1 MAIRQTSNVR
11 VAIFVGLV
19 AVTTCPAGNSG
30 PIARRDA
37 TVDSAFGTSIPDPYR
52 WMEGPKNPA
61 FAQWLQAQ
69 GARGRALLE
78 ASPALAKWRTRLTAV
93 SAGTMVNRDQHR
105 VADRIF
111 FLHLE
116 SGQQGVLKVRLA
128 DGSEKVLFDPNALT
142 GDAHASITRY
152 TVSPDGKTVAINIDR
167 GGDEITRIEF
177 FDVDTGRK
185 LPDEIE
191 HVWGEFSANWNGNDA
206 VFYTQMAAA
215 PAQTDKMLGMRT
227 RYHKLGSDTGSDSTL
242 AAVGINSTFT
252 LAPREFPFIVTDPAS
267 DWAVAFAAGARAE
280 TRLCVSKTAELL
292 GAHPHYNCLV
302 NYEDSVQGAALH
314 GSTLFLL
321 SVKGAPNGKLLAID
335 LGAPNAAL
343 AGARVVVPEDKDAV
357 ITGLAAARDGLY
369 FKRMRVGIDSVSRL
383 AYNTGAAVE
392 TLGTAYDGQVALLDA
407 NSEQDGLVFTLQGW
421 TRPRALYSYD
431 PAHRS
436 LTDLGIGASTPKDYT
451 QLVEAINTEARSLD
465 GTLIPITILKPKG
478 VKSGANTLA
487 IVLAY
492 GAYGT
497 VVTQP
502 AFNPLRLEW
511 VTAGNLFVLAG
522 IRGGGEKGDAWR
534 LAGKGENKHHGIEDI
549 IAAAD
554 ALVAQHYADRKH
566 IALYSGSAGG
576 IIVGG
581 AIDRFPDRFG
591 AAIVHAGMLNPTRL
605 AMDTNGANQYSE
617 FGDPTSERGFKQ
629 LLAMDAYANV
639 RDNVAYPAV
648 LLDVGLNDNR
658 VAPWNSGKYGA
669 RLVAANTGPH
679 AIIFR
684 TDADSGHFGTS
695 MSQEAAE
702 RADDYTFVEIA
713 LANHT
718 VSGKPPN

>member
-1 MAIRQTSNVR
+1 MKSKARR
-11 VAIFVGLV
+11 FAIFVGLV
-19 AVTTCPAGNSG
+19 AVATCLARNSA
-30 PIARRDA
+30 PIAPRDA
-37 TVDSAFGTSIPDPYR
+37 TVDSVFGTSIPDPYR
-52 WMEGPKNPA
+52 WMEGPRNPA

-69 GARGRALLE
+69 GAQGRALLD
-78 ASPALAKWRTRLTAV
+78 ASPALSKWRTRLTAV
-93 SAGTMVNRDQHR
+93 SAATMVNRDQHR
-105 VADRIF
+105 VGDRIF
-111 FLHLE
+111 FLHLQ

-142 GDAHASITRY
+142 GDAHASITRF
-152 TVSPDGKTVAINIDR
+152 TVSPDGKTVAVNIDR
-167 GGDEITRIEF
+167 GGNEITKIEF

-185 LPDEIE
+185 LSDEIE
-191 HVWGEFSANWNGNDA
+191 HVWGEFPADWNGNDA
-206 VFYTQMAAA
+206 VFYTQMAVT
-215 PAQTDKMLGMRT
+215 PAQTDQMLGMRA
-227 RYHKLGSDTGSDSTL
+227 RYHKLGADTGSDLTV
-242 AAVGINSTFT
+242 AAAGSNSTFT
-252 LAPREFPFIVTDPAS
+252 LAPQEFPSIVTDPSS
-267 DWAVAFAAGARAE
+267 DWALAFATGARAE
-280 TRLCVSKTAELL
+280 TRLCVIEARELL
-292 GAHPHYNCLV
+292 AAHPHYNCLI
-302 NYEDSVQGAALH
+302 NYEDSIQGAALR
-314 GSTLFLL
+314 GSTLYLL
-321 SVKGAPNGKLLAID
+321 SVKGAPNGKLLALD
-335 LGAPNAAL
+335 LNAPHAAL
-343 AGARVVVPEDKDAV
+343 ADARVVVPESQESV

-369 FKRMRVGIDSVSRL
+369 FKRMRVGIDSVARL
-383 AYNTGAAVE
+383 PHNAGAAVE
-392 TLGTAYDGQVALLDA
+392 ALAAPYDGQVALLDT
-407 NSEQDGLVFTLQGW
+407 NTDQDGLAFTLQGW

-431 PAHRS
+431 PVRRS
-436 LTDLGIGASTPKDYT
+436 VTDLGIGASAPKDYT
-451 QLVEAINTEARSLD
+451 QLVEAINSEARSLD
-465 GTLIPITILKPKG
+465 GTLIPITILRPKG

-497 VVTQP
+497 VITQP
-502 AFNPLRLEW
+502 AYNPLRLEW
-511 VTAGNLFVLAG
+511 VAAGNLFVLAG

-534 LAGKGENKHHGIEDI
+534 LAGKDENKHRGIEDI

-554 ALVAQHYADRKH
+554 ALVAQHYADRSH

-605 AMDTNGANQYSE
+605 AADTNGANQYSE

-629 LLAMDAYANV
+629 LLAMDAYANI
-639 RDNVAYPAV
+639 RDKVAYPAV

-669 RLVAANTGPH
+669 RLVAANTGAR

-702 RADDYTFVEIA
+702 RADDYTFVEMA
-713 LANHT
+713 LAGH
-718 VSGKPPN
+718 SIGGKQRN